1 MKYSINAPQ
10 APEAPGAYSMGTT
23 AGRLIFTA
31 GQIALDP
38 TDPSKVVSGGARAEV
53 ERIIEI
59 ITILLAECGCTLS
72 DVAKSTLYLTNFDDL
87 EAVEE
92 AISRHFVTPAPA
104 LSVVEV
110 TRLPRGALVEMDC
123 IACR

>member
-10 APEAPGAYSMGTT
+10 APEAPGTYSMGTT

-38 TDPSKVVSGGARAEV
+38 TDPSKVVGGGAWAEV

-72 DVAKSTLYLTNFDDL
+72 DVAKSTLYLTNLDDL

>member
-72 DVAKSTLYLTNFDDL
+72 DFCSCPLHPFCLYPFCFYLFSYNKPKIYL
-87 EAVEE
+87 ENG
-92 AISRHFVTPAPA
+92 ISVYY
-104 LSVVEV
+104 
-110 TRLPRGALVEMDC
+110 
-123 IACR
+123 